1 MGIVWLAVVGS
12 GWGAGSGGLTTSL
25 SGTSHSAPS
34 FQTSLPVPSRISIT
48 SSSSRTNV
56 RDLLFRHG
64 SRGFSSLHSF
74 EMTERVLNIAR
85 AEVGVRE
92 ATGLNDGK
100 RVEEYL
106 ALVGLPKG
114 HPYCAAFISWV
125 FKKAGYDQPR
135 TAWSPALFPKERV
148 VGNSSRDL
156 SSLRFPRDEGKGLVF
171 GIYFP
176 GLKRIAHCGFV
187 SQIKGD
193 WIHTIE
199 ANTSLPGSREGDG
212 VYARTRHFR
221 TIRCYAD
228 WIGKGGVK

>member
-1 MGIVWLAVVGS
+1 MEAIRILLCIILFIVVSS
-12 GWGAGSGGLTTSL
+12 GRM
-25 SGTSHSAPS
+25 PE
-34 FQTSLPVPSRISIT
+34 R
-48 SSSSRTNV
+48 N
-56 RDLLFRHG
+56 LL
-64 SRGFSSLHSF
+64 
-74 EMTERVLNIAR
+74 VLNIAR

-92 ATGLNDGK
+92 ATGHNDGK
-100 RVEEYL
+100 RIEEYL
-106 ALVGLPKG
+106 AAVGLPKG

-125 FKKAGYDQPR
+125 FKKAGYDRPR
-135 TAWSPALFPKERV
+135 TAWSPALFPAKLLV
-148 VGNSSRDL
+148 KTAAPGN
-156 SSLRFPRDEGKGLVF
+156 VF

-176 GLKRIAHCGFV
+176 ALKRIAHCGFV